1 MYCSN
6 CGTEIE
12 TGKQQCS
19 KCGSYPQQIVQQPV
33 NTAPSNQ
40 DLRQTAGKSWVV
52 TLLLNLFLG
61 YLGVHRFYSGSV
73 GIGVVQLMTGG
84 LCGIWW
90 FIDFVMIITNS
101 YRDGN
106 GNPLVK

>member
-1 MYCSN
+1 MFCSN

-12 TGKQQCS
+12 AGKHQS
-19 KCGSYPQQIVQQPV
+19 TKCGSFSQQPV
-33 NTAPSNQ
+33 NPAPVSQNLQ
-40 DLRQTAGKSWVV
+40 QTQGKSWIAA
-52 TLLLNLFLG
+52 LLLNLFLG
-61 YLGVHRFYSGSV
+61 YLGIHRFYTGSV

-84 LCGIWW
+84 LCGLWW

-101 YRDGN
+101 YRDGK